1 MPAIRSVSG
10 VFPDTERTKEISIY
24 NAYGKEDC
32 EYATSDGSI
41 YDGIPRI
48 RHV

>member
-1 MPAIRSVSG
+1 MPATRRVSV

-32 EYATSDGSI
+32 EYATVDGSI
-41 YDGIPRI
+41 YEGIPRI
-48 RHV
+48 RQV